1 MHPGLDTTHRP
12 AAVDP
17 AAARLPTAHQRCD
30 AVAAAALRLPVGMVE
45 RGLQVEQRAADAV
58 RLLVAD
64 RSDRQLKSGTVT
76 FTRTKSSLP
85 RSVNLEPSLVQLL
98 EGRPRFL
105 NSEFV
110 FWHDDGRRYLNV
122 SVRFEQIV
130 RPAKE
135 SA

>member
-1 MHPGLDTTHRP
+1 
-12 AAVDP
+12 
-17 AAARLPTAHQRCD
+17 
-30 AVAAAALRLPVGMVE
+30 MVE